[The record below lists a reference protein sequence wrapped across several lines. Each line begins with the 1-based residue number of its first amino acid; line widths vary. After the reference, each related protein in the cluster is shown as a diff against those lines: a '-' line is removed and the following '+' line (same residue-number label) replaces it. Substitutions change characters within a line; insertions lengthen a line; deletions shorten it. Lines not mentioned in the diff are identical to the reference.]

1 MEVLTNVIKDILVLA
16 AAPAIFIYI
25 FNAYKE
31 FRKLNEERL
40 SVLNALHAE
49 LTSLDMLICSR
60 ENQYLNFD
68 SDDTENTFYPYISI
82 TLNYFS
88 VFDNIAS
95 KFGLINNQTTVEQII
110 KCYVEVKGLFDDVK
124 NLEYYA
130 KMIVNT
136 TSQTNVNQKAALI
149 NSYTLN
155 LRSIVYGQL
164 PKAKVLIKQSI
175 QCINDEKN
183 KIESNNTILGFLF
196 F

>member
-16 AAPAIFIYI
+16 AAPAILIYI

-95 KFGLINNQTTVEQII
+95 KFGLINNQTTIEQII

>member
-16 AAPAIFIYI
+16 AAPAILIYI

-49 LTSLDMLICSR
+49 LTSLYMLICSR

-95 KFGLINNQTTVEQII
+95 KFGLINNQTTSEQII

>member
-40 SVLNALHAE
+40 SVLIALHAE

-68 SDDTENTFYPYISI
+68 SDDTENIFYPYISI

-95 KFGLINNQTTVEQII
+95 KFGLINNQTTIEQII

>member
-16 AAPAIFIYI
+16 AAPAILIYI

-49 LTSLDMLICSR
+49 LTSLYMLICSR

-95 KFGLINNQTTVEQII
+95 KFGLINNQTTIEQII

>member
-16 AAPAIFIYI
+16 AAPAILIYI

-49 LTSLDMLICSR
+49 LTSLYMLICSR

-68 SDDTENTFYPYISI
+68 SYDTENTFYPYISI

-95 KFGLINNQTTVEQII
+95 KFGLINNQTTIEQII